1 MTSLLI
7 GGIQID
13 RIVEMILPFET
24 LSNFYPDARPEQIEA
39 CRPMFEP
46 WALCPETGKFI
57 LVVQSYLVRTGQH
70 TILIDTCVGC
80 DKTIPYYMDWN
91 NRQDRSWLSRLAES
105 GVSPD
110 DVDFVFCTHLHCDH
124 AGWNTQLLDGRWVPT
139 FPNAKYIMSRKDFEV
154 TQQADNTGYNENVL
168 PVVESG
174 QARVVDTDYAM
185 DEHIW
190 LEPTPGH
197 TPGHVAVGLAS
208 NGAEAVMCGDLIHS
222 PIQCLHPEW
231 NAVSDADP
239 SRAASTR
246 RAFLSENC
254 DRERLVLAAHF
265 PEPSIGRI
273 VRAADTFHFAFL
285 DQE

>member
-1 MTSLLI
+1 
-7 GGIQID
+7 
-13 RIVEMILPFET
+13 
-24 LSNFYPDARPEQIEA
+24 
-39 CRPMFEP
+39 
-46 WALCPETGKFI
+46 
-57 LVVQSYLVRTGQH
+57 
-70 TILIDTCVGC
+70 
-80 DKTIPYYMDWN
+80 
-91 NRQDRSWLSRLAES
+91 
-105 GVSPD
+105 
-110 DVDFVFCTHLHCDH
+110 
-124 AGWNTQLLDGRWVPT
+124 
-139 FPNAKYIMSRKDFEV
+139 MSRKDFEV
-154 TQQADNTGYNENVL
+154 TQQTDNTGYNENVL

-174 QARVVDTDYAM
+174 QARVVETDYAM

-246 RAFLSENC
+246 RAFLSKNC
-254 DRERLVLAAHF
+254 DLERLVLAAHF

-273 VRAADTFHFAFL
+273 MRVDDAFHFAFL